1 MQISTLEASAAR
13 TSFALFFR
21 LAFRTLHNGQ
31 DLTENWHIDA
41 ICHAFERCWKGDVT
55 RLAIAVAPR
64 ALKSMIVSVAG
75 PAFLLGHNPACRII
89 CASYSRALAQKFQL
103 DFRRVLESDWYRQV
117 FPDAAI
123 APLRDTGEEIVTAA
137 GGYRYATSVGST
149 LTGRGADFFII
160 DDPINAQDAQS
171 ETSRQAVVDWYR
183 NAAFSRLDS
192 KERGVFVNTAQRLHV
207 DDLLGHCL
215 AQNPEEWEYLCLPS
229 IAPRDMRFRTGWTSS
244 HLFRSGEA
252 LHPQRESL
260 AQLERIR
267 KEIGS
272 GPFSAQ
278 YLQEPLPPE
287 GMLVRRKDLQFY
299 DSVPDFS
306 RAIIRQSWDT
316 AAKTALE
323 NDWSVCVT
331 IAEIDGCHHVLDVFR
346 AKLTYP
352 GLREKAIELH
362 RRYGPRRLL
371 VEDTGIGTSLI
382 ADLKRER
389 INAIGVKAVESKAN
403 RLRAQLPKIEA
414 GRLLLPSKAPW
425 LQEFISELL
434 AFPSGRHDDQVDAL
448 TQAMADEHQG
458 VTVTVIDAFGNVVRS
473 TSQNARSATVQPI
486 RYVDGCQVTFPAA
499 SDTSGYPKPPVTKM
513 APRLAAPVT
522 RRKDGKTGDQ
532 T

>member
-1 MQISTLEASAAR
+1 MQISPLEASAAR
-13 TSFALFFR
+13 QSFALFFR
-21 LAFRTLHNGQ
+21 LVFQTLHHGR
-31 DLTENWHIDA
+31 DLDDNWHIDA
-41 ICHAFERCWKGDVT
+41 ICHAFERAWKGEVS

-64 ALKSMIVSVAG
+64 ALKSMIASVAF
-75 PAFLLGHNPACRII
+75 PLFLIGHNPACRII
-89 CASYSRALAQKFQL
+89 CASYSRPLAQKFQL
-103 DFRRVLESDWYRQV
+103 DFRRVLDSDWYRQV

-123 APLRDTGEEIVTAA
+123 APIRDTGEEIVTAA

-149 LTGRGADFFII
+149 LTGRGADYFII
-160 DDPINAQDAQS
+160 DDPINAIDAHS
-171 ETSRQAVVDWYR
+171 ENARQTVRDWYV
-183 NAAFSRLDS
+183 NAAYSRLDS
-192 KERGVFVNTAQRLHV
+192 KEKGFIGIAMQRLHP
-207 DDLLGHCL
+207 DDLIGHSL
-215 AQNPEEWEYLCLPS
+215 AHNPEEWEYLCLPS
-229 IAPRDMRFRTGWTSS
+229 IAPRDITYRTGWMRS
-244 HLFRSGEA
+244 HVFRAGEA

-287 GMLVRRKDLQFY
+287 GMLVQRKYLQFY
-299 DSVPDFS
+299 DGIPDLS

-331 IAEIDGCHHVLDVFR
+331 VAEINGCHHVLDVFR
-346 AKLTYP
+346 AKLTFP
-352 GLREKAIELH
+352 DLLSKAIELH

-382 ADLKRER
+382 AILKRER
-389 INAIGVKAVESKAN
+389 INAVGVKAVESKAN
-403 RLRAQLPKIEA
+403 RLRAQLPNIEA
-414 GRLLLPSKAPW
+414 GRLLLPSRAHW

-434 AFPSGRHDDQVDAL
+434 GFPSGRHDDQVDAL
-448 TQAMADEHQG
+448 TQAMADEYQD
-458 VTVTVIDAFGNVVRS
+458 VTVTVIDPFGNVVRS
-473 TSQNARSATVQPI
+473 TRQNTKTATAQPI
-486 RYVDGCQVTFPAA
+486 RYADGCQVTFPAA

-513 APRLAAPVT
+513 GPRLAAPVA
-522 RRKDGKTGDQ
+522 RRKDGKTDDQ

>member
-13 TSFALFFR
+13 QSFALFFR
-21 LAFRTLHNGQ
+21 LVFRTLHHGRSL
-31 DLTENWHIDA
+31 DENWHIDA
-41 ICHAFERCWKGDVT
+41 ICHALERGWKGEVS

-64 ALKSMIVSVAG
+64 ALKSMIASVAF
-75 PAFLLGHNPACRII
+75 PLFLIGHNPECRII
-89 CASYSRALAQKFQL
+89 CASYSRALAGKFHL
-103 DFRRVLESDWYRQV
+103 DFRRVLESAWYRQV

-149 LTGRGADFFII
+149 LTGRGADYFII
-160 DDPINAQDAQS
+160 DDPINALDAHS
-171 ETSRQAVVDWYR
+171 ENARQTVRDWYV
-183 NAAFSRLDS
+183 NAAYSRLDS
-192 KERGVFVNTAQRLHV
+192 KEKGFIGIAMQRLHP
-207 DDLLGHCL
+207 DDLIGHSL

-229 IAPRDMRFRTGWTSS
+229 IAPRDMRFRTGWASS
-244 HLFRSGEA
+244 HLFRAGDA
-252 LHPQRESL
+252 LHPERESL

-267 KEIGS
+267 KEIGL

-299 DSVPDFS
+299 DGPLDLS

-346 AKLTYP
+346 AKLTFP
-352 GLREKAIELH
+352 GLLAKAIELH

-382 ADLKRER
+382 AVLKQER

-414 GRLLLPSKAPW
+414 GRLLLPRNASW

-434 AFPSGRHDDQVDAL
+434 GFPSGRHDDQVDAL
-448 TQAMADEHQG
+448 TQAMADEYQG
-458 VTVTVIDAFGNVVRS
+458 VTVTVIDSFGNVVRS
-473 TSQNARSATVQPI
+473 TRPNANTATAQPI
-486 RYVDGCQVTFPAA
+486 RYVDDCQVTFPAA
-499 SDTSGYPKPPVTKM
+499 SDISGYPKPTVTKM
-513 APRLAAPVT
+513 GPCLSAPFA
-522 RRKDGKTGDQ
+522 RKKPGKAGDGG
-532 T
+532 